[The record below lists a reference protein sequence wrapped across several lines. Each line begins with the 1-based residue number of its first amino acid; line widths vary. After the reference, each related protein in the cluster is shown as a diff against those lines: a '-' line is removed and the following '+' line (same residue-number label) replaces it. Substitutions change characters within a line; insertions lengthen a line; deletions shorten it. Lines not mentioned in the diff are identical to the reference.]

1 MSKDPIDT
9 IYTPWNEERMLKSL
23 NAAHPLKKKIQEL
36 IIQKTIDLVTK
47 KMKKKAR
54 KGIRREGR
62 RKNTWEYQIR
72 NA

>member
-9 IYTPWNEERMLKSL
+9 IYTPWNDERMLKPL
-23 NAAHPLKKKIQEL
+23 NAAHPLKKNTRANHSENHRPGD
-36 IIQKTIDLVTK
+36 QKNE
-47 KMKKKAR
+47 KKAR
-54 KGIRREGR
+54 KGIRREGQ